1 MRTTFTLDDGIAFR
15 LATRAVIVLVVLFC
29 SSCRAKKEPL
39 EEASESLRFLEDR
52 STVESR
58 LAGFAVRSMDSVS
71 KNSSE
76 LRHLFNS
83 RFPPTNCVVRT
94 IVWYERSRGAFLW
107 EENLNLYFD
116 ENDKLVGYWYWLPD

>member
-1 MRTTFTLDDGIAFR
+1 MRTTLTSDDDIAFR
-15 LATRAVIVLVVLFC
+15 LATRAVIVLVLLFC
-29 SSCRAKKEPL
+29 SSCRARKEPL
-39 EEASESLRFLEDR
+39 AEASENLRFLEDR

-58 LAGFAVRSMDSVS
+58 LSGFAVRSVDSVS

-76 LRHLFNS
+76 LRHLFNP

-107 EENLNLYFD
+107 EESLNLYFD
-116 ENDKLVGYWYWLPD
+116 VNDKLVGYWYWLPD